1 MTERISKLSGSLTQ
15 HSKRGTS
22 QRDCTARDYSILMG
36 EAWSTKEWILHLL
49 IPSPQWMGEVL
60 KTSEKASTMRAYL
73 GWKHHE
79 APWDEYY
86 NSTPSPYGWKRYLKQ
101 VRRPPQWELILVGS
115 TMKHHGMNI
124 TTPPPPPMDRKGNL
138 NSQEGL
144 HSESLSW
151 LEAPWSTGVNITTPP
166 PPPMDG
172 RGT

>member
-22 QRDCTARDYSILMG
+22 QRACTARAYNILMG
-36 EAWSTKEWILHLL
+36 EACSTKEWILPLL
-49 IPSPQWMGEVL
+49 THSPQWMAEVL

-79 APWDEYY
+79 APWSEYY
-86 NSTPSPYGWKRYLKQ
+86 NSTPSPHGWMRYLKQ
-101 VRRPPQWELILVGS
+101 ARGPAQWELILVGS
-115 TMKHHGMNI
+115 TMGWILQLHPLPPWMGEVLKTSERACTVKAYLGWKHH
-124 TTPPPPPMDRKGNL
+124 
-138 NSQEGL
+138 
-144 HSESLSW
+144 
-151 LEAPWSTGVNITTPP
+151 GVNITTPP